1 MTIVIFLII
10 LAVLILV
17 HEFGHFL
24 AAKRNGVLVEE
35 FGIGFPPRLFGIKKG
50 ETLYSINLLP
60 IGGFVKVYGEE
71 YHEADKK
78 KKQFEKL
85 KKRGFVYKKPW
96 QKALIIIAGILGNFI
111 LAWILIS
118 YLLTQGVPQP
128 TNKVTVQQVT
138 PGSPAQR
145 AGLEPKDEVKRVVAD
160 QKTIKVTTPS
170 DLINISTRQAGEK
183 ITLVILRNNQEI
195 RVDIVPRKNP
205 PKDQGPLGI
214 AVSAFEEKQYSWLEA
229 PFVGLAQTVDIT
241 RRIVVELGRIVGQI
255 VTLQKPQ
262 VDVSGPIGIARFTGQ
277 AVRFGT
283 NAVIEL
289 TALLSLNLA
298 VINILPFPAL
308 DGGRL
313 MFVVYEWIS
322 RRRVNKN
329 VERYTNLVGIII
341 LLSLAVIISIND
353 IIKISR

>member
-1 MTIVIFLII
+1 MTVLIFLII
-10 LAVLILV
+10 IAVLILV
-17 HEFGHFL
+17 HEFGHFI

-78 KKQFEKL
+78 KGQFEKL
-85 KKRGFVYKKPW
+85 KKRGFVYKSPW
-96 QKALIIIAGILGNFI
+96 QRALIIVAGIAGNFI
-111 LAWILIS
+111 LAWVLIS
-118 YLLTQGVPQP
+118 YLLTQGVPQK
-128 TNKVTVQQVT
+128 TNKVTIQQVL
-138 PGSPAQR
+138 PDSPAEKV
-145 AGLEPKDEVKRVVAD
+145 GLMPQDEIKRVVVD
-160 QKTIKVTTPS
+160 GKTIKIDQPS
-170 DLINISTRQAGEK
+170 DLISISDKQAGRV
-183 ITLVILRNNQEI
+183 ITVIVVRNNKEI
-195 RVDIVPRKNP
+195 HADVIPRKNP
-205 PKDQGPLGI
+205 PQDQGPLGI
-214 AVSAFEEKQYSWLEA
+214 AISSFEEKKYPWFEA
-229 PFVGLAQTVDIT
+229 PIVGFTQTVDIT
-241 RRIVVELGRIVGQI
+241 RRIIVELGKIIGQVI
-255 VTLQKPQ
+255 TLQKPQ

-277 AVRFGT
+277 AVRLGT

-313 MFVVYEWIS
+313 MFVFYEWVS
-322 RRRVNKN
+322 RKRINKN
-329 VERYTNLVGIII
+329 VEKYVNLVGIII

-353 IIKISR
+353 IIKIT